1 MEIIPGIHAIP
12 GTHISRVY
20 LIEDDELSLV
30 DTGMPWSAG
39 SVIKYIR
46 SIGRRPH
53 ELSRILLTHSH
64 PDHVGGAPGILK
76 RSDASVFAHQADSRQ
91 RQGDYRTLDYMG
103 IFGPI
108 EASLPFFRRTRV
120 DCLVAEDDLIPTA
133 GGIRV
138 LYTPGHTP
146 GSVCYLLE
154 REGLLFS
161 GDTIFAGHGRV
172 SRSLPFPGTDIA
184 QYMQSVERLAAMD
197 FDILCGGHG
206 EPLVVGASRALRTL
220 LQRKPNPPTWRDFFF
235 RRLPRRLF
243 LHRSPS
249 AEDYEID

>member
-1 MEIIPGIHAIP
+1 MEVISGIHAIP

-39 SVIKYIR
+39 RVIKYIR
-46 SIGRRPH
+46 SIGRRPD

-64 PDHVGGAPGILK
+64 PDHIGGAPGILK
-76 RSDASVFAHQADSRQ
+76 HSGARVFAHQADSRQ
-91 RQGDYRTLDYMG
+91 RYGNCRTLNYMG
-103 IFGPI
+103 IFG
-108 EASLPFFRRTRV
+108 ALDVTLPFFYRTRL

-138 LYTPGHTP
+138 LHTPGHTP

-172 SRSLPFPGTDIA
+172 SRSLPFPGTDTA
-184 QYMQSVERLAAMD
+184 QYKQSVERLAAMD

-206 EPLVVGASRALRTL
+206 EPLGGGASKALCIL
-220 LQRKPNPPTWRDFFF
+220 LQRKPNPPTWREFFF
-235 RRLPRRLF
+235 MRLPRLLL
-243 LHRSPS
+243 LHRSRN
-249 AEDYEID
+249 AEDCETD